1 MSTRSRGW
9 AGVVCSP
16 ASLIWRRV
24 PRLARFN
31 VMSARGDNPSN
42 VFVGLSIPL
51 AAVAVVSLVVAGVKL
66 ELAIEAHQASV
77 AVYVVLLSV
86 LQVSTVRLEALKP

>member
-1 MSTRSRGW
+1 
-9 AGVVCSP
+9 
-16 ASLIWRRV
+16 
-24 PRLARFN
+24 
-31 VMSARGDNPSN
+31 MSARGDNPSN

-86 LQVSTVRLEALKP
+86 LQVSTVRFRS